1 MTLEFFQ
8 IYYDDIQ
15 KEELYPFAQPFKNY
29 GLTPFFENAVI
40 ADLVPACTA
49 DLVSVCS
56 WRLKQKRNS
65 SSSPIILKG
74 DTSLTEEKI
83 LNADFDV
90 AILTPKSS
98 SHQML
103 NMARNWHGSNW
114 DKGFQGMKMFLFRE
128 LNTRVPEELKHPIY
142 ENHFIAKREIY
153 QDYVNNF
160 LIPMMTFMQ
169 DEIYVMGDKSDFL
182 LPSGYAK
189 RKRANPEEVGRIKTL
204 LGFEDW
210 PLLPFLLERLFSIYI
225 NDKGFNVIKL

>member
-15 KEELYPFAQPFKNY
+15 KEELYPFAQPYKNY

-56 WRLKQKRNS
+56 WRLRQKRNS

-83 LNADFDV
+83 LNAEFDV

-103 NMARNWHGSNW
+103 NMARHWHGQAW
-114 DKGFQGMKMFLFRE
+114 VKGFEKMCWYLWHAFGIRI
-128 LNTRVPEELKHPIY
+128 TGELKHPIY

-153 QDYVNNF
+153 QDYVNV
-160 LIPMMTFMQ
+160 LRYMMEIMAQDKYKDIFMA
-169 DEIYVMGDKSDFL
+169 
-182 LPSGYAK
+182 PSGYAK

>member
-1 MTLEFFQ
+1 MNEKLTFIQ

-15 KEELYPFAQPFKNY
+15 KEELYPFAQPYKNY

-103 NMARNWHGSNW
+103 NMARHWHGQAW
-114 DKGFQGMKMFLFRE
+114 DDAFKVYKGL
-128 LNTRVPEELKHPIY
+128 LNTIGIRVPEEVIYPIY

-153 QDYVNNF
+153 IEYVSMY
-160 LIPMMTFMQ
+160 LRPMMTMMEVCPVF
-169 DEIYVMGDKSDFL
+169 YK
-182 LPSGYAK
+182 PSGYAK
-189 RKRANPEEVGRIKTL
+189 RKKANPEEVGRIKRL

-210 PLLPFLLERLFSIYI
+210 PLMPFLLERLFSIYI